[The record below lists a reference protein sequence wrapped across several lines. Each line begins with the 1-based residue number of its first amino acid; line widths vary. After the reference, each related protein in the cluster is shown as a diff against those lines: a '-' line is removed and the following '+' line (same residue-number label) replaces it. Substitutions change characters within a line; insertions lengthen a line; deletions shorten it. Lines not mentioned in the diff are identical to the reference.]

1 MISRKASIY
10 CVIKPRWGGLTQRVL
25 DALQSF
31 ISFQLTLPN
40 VLAYI
45 AGINEVLRLSR
56 CVYVLINF
64 SYWDQLREW
73 DCTQKSQEK
82 LIKGRAMKSNLGAS
96 TQGKVLKGICSTGP
110 AQLVCLLTSSFLN
123 VNLRALLLLL
133 PVLWQRKNA
142 PHKTTF
148 LFPYSLVQLNGAE
161 PKLPL
166 PNTQSI
172 HFSHRA
178 EPWEQDLGCWLLC
191 SSPSLCRADSAAGW
205 AQQSHPEQLQ
215 FPQQEN
221 AASLGHSRL
230 CSRFSP
236 SALLHAWSCR
246 ESILPCA
253 PRALQGA
260 WTDLNRVTAL
270 HLFLLIHCQGQDP
283 GFSNKA
289 AAVVSF

>member
-1 MISRKASIY
+1 MKFY
-10 CVIKPRWGGLTQRVL
+10 
-25 DALQSF
+25 
-31 ISFQLTLPN
+31 
-40 VLAYI
+40 
-45 AGINEVLRLSR
+45 RLSR

-64 SYWDQLREW
+64 SYWDQLQEW

-82 LIKGRAMKSNLGAS
+82 LIKGRAMKSNLGVS

-148 LFPYSLVQLNGAE
+148 LFPYSLGQLNGAE

-166 PNTQSI
+166 PNTQTI

-230 CSRFSP
+230 CSRFSLSLCP
-236 SALLHAWSCR
+236 SPCLELQGIHPALCSQGTAGSMDWPEHSYCFAFVLIDS
-246 ESILPCA
+246 L
-253 PRALQGA
+253 PRARSWLFKQGSCGG
-260 WTDLNRVTAL
+260 
-270 HLFLLIHCQGQDP
+270 LLLT
-283 GFSNKA
+283 S
-289 AAVVSF
+289 S